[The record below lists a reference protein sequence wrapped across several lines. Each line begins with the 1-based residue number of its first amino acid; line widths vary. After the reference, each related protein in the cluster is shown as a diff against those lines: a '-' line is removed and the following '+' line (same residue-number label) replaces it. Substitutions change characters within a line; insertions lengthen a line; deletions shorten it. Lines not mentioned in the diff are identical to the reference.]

1 MRRTV
6 LLVAAGL
13 TLVAACAKKPAAA
26 PANAAPANAAAPVS
40 APAVAPAVPPGAAVS
55 GVFTGDGR
63 PATLTQVTAH
73 PDDPFD
79 GQAVTAIVLT
89 AKDQGGDPK
98 AAMGALFGN
107 YGEAIVARIE
117 ADGSLVGTDV
127 VHPGLG
133 TGSTSLSGVI
143 VLENY
148 SNANGQLSGR
158 LTTNGDQDVFGHKL
172 NVDLTFHTKA
182 P

>member
-26 PANAAPANAAAPVS
+26 PANAAAPPAGQPAAPPTATAG
-40 APAVAPAVPPGAAVS
+40 APVS

-63 PATLTQVTAH
+63 SAILTQVTAH

-79 GQAVTAIVLT
+79 GQPVTAIVLT

-107 YGEAIVARIE
+107 YGEAIVARIG
-117 ADGSLVGTDV
+117 ADGKLVGTDV

-143 VLENY
+143 TLEDY
-148 SNANGQLSGR
+148 SSANGQLSGR
-158 LTTNGDQDVFGHKL
+158 LTTSGDQDVFGHKL